1 MYFGNIFLDL
11 TEHKW
16 NLQVCKHYIT
26 KIDTVMIGRWI
37 TCLTST
43 QLQILNPMAR
53 VIKKGIDAITKLNPM
68 AIIRK
73 KGAMH
78 VTTSLNTSQSQK

>member
-1 MYFGNIFLDL
+1 
-11 TEHKW
+11 
-16 NLQVCKHYIT
+16 
-26 KIDTVMIGRWI
+26 
-37 TCLTST
+37 
-43 QLQILNPMAR
+43 MAR